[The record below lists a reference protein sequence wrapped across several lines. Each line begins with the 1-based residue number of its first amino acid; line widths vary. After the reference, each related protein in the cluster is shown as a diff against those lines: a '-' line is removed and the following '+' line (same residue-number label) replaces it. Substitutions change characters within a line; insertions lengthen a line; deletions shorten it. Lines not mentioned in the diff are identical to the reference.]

1 MGTMTIAGV
10 RPAGELA
17 DVFVLYDDGT
27 ASHMQVIEGQE
38 PQLARPGR
46 FVTAEQ
52 YEARLQELHDQNAAY
67 VAELEAADEAR
78 HRADF
83 EALVGL
89 GVPEDSARRM
99 AGYGELRR
107 AGR

>member
-1 MGTMTIAGV
+1 MATMTIAGV
-10 RPAGELA
+10 RPAGQLVDA
-17 DVFVLYDDGT
+17 YVLYDDGT

-46 FVTAEQ
+46 FVTAEE
-52 YEARLQELHDQNAAY
+52 YAARLQELHEQSAAY

-99 AGYGELRR
+99 AGFLDGRR
-107 AGR
+107 